1 MIWELMILLV
11 YIDLDYLNFN
21 FENLMDVMLE
31 IERVLELEG
40 KFLLEVF
47 VMIFVLILMDD
58 FCDFEI
64 DVDLIDE
71 D

>member
-31 IERVLELEG
+31 IERVSELEG